1 MPDIIHLLPE
11 ALANQIAAGEVVQR
25 PASVVKELLENS
37 IDAGAT
43 HIQLIVK
50 EAGKQLIQVVD
61 NGVGMSETD
70 ARMCFERHA
79 TSKIRTTADLF
90 SIYTLGFR
98 GEAMASIAAVSQ
110 VELKTKRSIDELGIF
125 IKIEGSEI
133 KTSEAIATAVGSSIC
148 VKNLFF
154 NVPARRNFLKSNAVE
169 MRHIIDE
176 FQRIALAYP
185 QISLVLMQNDMEIF
199 NLPEGKLNQRIV
211 HLFGKAYKEQLIP
224 CQESTEMLKITGY
237 IGKPEFCKKSR
248 GEQYFFVNNRF
259 IKNNYLHHAVMNAY
273 KELVGSDS
281 YPFYVLFF
289 EIDAKHIDINVH
301 PTKTEIKFDDERT
314 IYHILL
320 SSIKRG
326 LGVHNIVPSID
337 FGLNVN
343 FDTFTNPQPEPT
355 SLAGF
360 HTQMPTPFVSYNEKR
375 NLDNWETLYE
385 GFDNDKEQTIDQRT
399 ALGSRVNSINSN
411 REINSIEGILGDN
424 NSTFQLH
431 QTFII
436 SKVKSGMVII
446 NQQAAHERILY
457 EKYLNMLENKF
468 GASQQFL
475 FPLTLQLSPLD
486 FSMVMEMENE
496 IKCLG
501 FDFSVFG
508 KNTIVVNGIPAE
520 IQNGNEKDI
529 FEGLVEQY
537 KSYRIDFK
545 LDRHENLARSLAKRS
560 ALKAG
565 AHLSSEEMTALID
578 KLFGCKIP
586 QYDPSGNATYVLVDQ
601 EKIYKLFSN
610 KL

>member
-11 ALANQIAAGEVVQR
+11 SLANQIAAGEVVQR
-25 PASVVKELLENS
+25 PASVVKELLENA

-43 HIQLIVK
+43 SIQLIVK

-90 SIYTLGFR
+90 TIYTLGFR
-98 GEAMASIAAVSQ
+98 GEAMASIAAVAQ
-110 VELKTKRSIDELGIF
+110 VELKTKRGIDEVGIC
-125 IKIEGSEI
+125 IKIEASEI
-133 KTSEAIATAVGSSIC
+133 KTNEAIATQKGTSLC

-176 FQRIALAYP
+176 FQRIAISYP
-185 QISLVLMQNDMEIF
+185 HIAMSMMQNDMEIF
-199 NLPEGKLNQRIV
+199 NLPEGKLNQRIIN
-211 HLFGKAYKEQLIP
+211 LFGKAYKEQLIP
-224 CQESTEMLKITGY
+224 CHEETDILKITGY

-273 KELVGSDS
+273 KDLVGGDVF
-281 YPFYVLFF
+281 PFYVLFF

-326 LGVHNIVPSID
+326 LGTHNIVPSID

-343 FDTFTNPQPEPT
+343 FDTFTNFSPEPKNIQ
-355 SLAGF
+355 GF
-360 HTQMPTPFVSYNEKR
+360 TTQNPTPFLSYSEKKIPS
-375 NLDNWETLYE
+375 NWETLYE
-385 GFDNDKEQTIDQRT
+385 DFENDSNKEVPES
-399 ALGSRVNSINSN
+399 SRVTLSSRLNTMSSPQTLI
-411 REINSIEGILGDN
+411 REDVVGENKT
-424 NSTFQLH
+424 TFQL
-431 QTFII
+431 QNTFIV
-436 SKVKSGMVII
+436 SKVKSGMVIV
-446 NQQAAHERILY
+446 NQHSAHERILY

-475 FPLTLQLSPLD
+475 FPLTLQLSPID
-486 FSMVMEMENE
+486 FSMVMEMESE

-529 FEGLVEQY
+529 FEGLVEQFKTY
-537 KSYRIDFK
+537 QADFK

-560 ALKAG
+560 ALKVG
-565 AHLSSEEMTALID
+565 TNLSSEEMTTLIE
-578 KLFGCKIP
+578 KLFACKMP
-586 QYDPSGNATYVLVDQ
+586 QYDPSGNPTFVVMDH
-601 EKIYKLFSN
+601 EKIFKLFF
-610 KL
+610 K

>member
-11 ALANQIAAGEVVQR
+11 SLANQIAAGEVVQR

-50 EAGKQLIQVVD
+50 EAGRQLIQVVD

-79 TSKIRTTADLF
+79 TSKIRTSADLF

-98 GEAMASIAAVSQ
+98 GEAMASIAAVAQ
-110 VELKTKRSIDELGIF
+110 VELKTKRTIDEVGIG
-125 IKIEGSEI
+125 IKIEASEI
-133 KTSEAIATAVGSSIC
+133 KSTETIATQNGSSIS
-148 VKNLFF
+148 VKNLFY

-169 MRHIIDE
+169 MRHIVDE

-185 QISLVLMQNDMEIF
+185 AIAMSLMQNDMEIF

-211 HLFGKAYKEQLIP
+211 NLFGKSYKEQLVP
-224 CQESTEMLKITGY
+224 CQEDTEILKIQGY
-237 IGKPEFCKKSR
+237 IGKPESSKKSR

-273 KELVGSDS
+273 KDLVGGDS
-281 YPFYVLFF
+281 FPFYVLFL

-320 SSIKRG
+320 ACVKRG
-326 LGVHNIVPSID
+326 LGTHNIVPSID

-343 FDTFTNPQPEPT
+343 FDTFTNPHPE
-355 SLAGF
+355 SLEKQGF
-360 HTQMPTPFVSYNEKR
+360 KTQNPTPFLSYSETKSNQ
-375 NLDNWETLYE
+375 NWQALYE
-385 GFDNDKEQTIDQRT
+385 GFETETSVAEKPTLSSRMNAMTLQGLTHNSSFSDNKI
-399 ALGSRVNSINSN
+399 
-411 REINSIEGILGDN
+411 
-424 NSTFQLH
+424 TFQLN
-431 QTFII
+431 QSFIV
-436 SKVKSGMVII
+436 SKVKSGMII
-446 NQQAAHERILY
+446 LNQQAAHERILY
-457 EKYLNMLENKF
+457 EKYLSTLQNKF

-501 FDFSVFG
+501 FEFSIFG

-520 IQNGNEKDI
+520 IQSGNEKDI
-529 FEGLVEQY
+529 FEGLVEQF
-537 KSYRIDFK
+537 KMFQSSLKID
-545 LDRHENLARSLAKRS
+545 RNENLARSLAKKSSLR
-560 ALKAG
+560 AG
-565 AHLSSEEMTALID
+565 SLLSSEEMGMLID
-578 KLFGCKIP
+578 KLFACKMP
-586 QYDPSGNATYVLVDQ
+586 HCDPSGNPTYVMMDE
-601 EKIYKLFSN
+601 EKIHQLF
-610 KL
+610 KKQ